1 MSYLVLQR
9 HANEQILLTANP
21 DVSDEDLIRHIRGQ
35 GIAVCVSRI
44 GPKTVSIAIST
55 PDHLL
60 DVLTLGPIRDFRHLL
75 DTGEE
80 HEC

>member
-21 DVSDEDLIRHIRGQ
+21 DVSDEDLIRHIREQ

-44 GPKTVSIAIST
+44 AP
-55 PDHLL
+55 
-60 DVLTLGPIRDFRHLL
+60 RR
-75 DTGEE
+75 
-80 HEC
+80 